1 MDRKPCHA
9 CKDAGRGSWCIVCR
23 PKRDWFGEEVPEG
36 RRGTW
41 VQTFTGR
48 DFWPLAVKPD
58 DIHIMDIAVGESR
71 ECRYGKQTLRFYSVA
86 EHSVIVSRL
95 VGIAARAAGFD
106 EDIVIELEREGLL
119 HDSDEGYLPD
129 MPRPMKYDPGFNLGP
144 FVAAGKA
151 IQAAVFERFGVS
163 SSVES
168 HAMIDTIDKRL
179 VIDETRQFMRHPE
192 RYLKRH
198 PDMKP
203 TGVKIDGF
211 DPDTACVHFLNRF
224 CELWPKESIL

>member
-1 MDRKPCHA
+1 MERKPCYS
-9 CKDAGRGSWCIVCR
+9 CKDAGRGSWCQVCKPR
-23 PKRDWFGEEVPEG
+23 RDWFGEEIPDG
-36 RRGTW
+36 RTGTW
-41 VQTFTGR
+41 VQTYTGR

-95 VGIAARAAGFD
+95 VGVAARAAGLD
-106 EDIVIELEREGLL
+106 EATAIALEREGLL

-129 MPRPMKYDPGFNLGP
+129 MPRPMKYDPAFNFAP
-144 FVAAGKA
+144 FVAAGRA

-163 SSVES
+163 STPAS
-168 HAMIDTIDKRL
+168 HAAIDAIDKRL
-179 VIDETRQFMRHPE
+179 VVDETRQFMRHPE

-198 PDMKP
+198 PDLKP
-203 TGVKIDGF
+203 TGVMIDGL
-211 DPDTACVHFLNRF
+211 DPDDALITFLARF
-224 CELWPKESIL
+224 SELWPSESIL